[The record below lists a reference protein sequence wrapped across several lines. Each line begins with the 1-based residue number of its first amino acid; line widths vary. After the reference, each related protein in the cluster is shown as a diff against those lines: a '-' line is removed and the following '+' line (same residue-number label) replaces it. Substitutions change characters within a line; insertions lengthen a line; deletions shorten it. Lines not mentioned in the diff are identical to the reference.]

1 MGLGLGPGLILAGW
15 QVSSSPGKVDVR
27 KERGLLVGQ
36 SRSAQHGRRGEL
48 PEQDFSGLIIWQV
61 VGKMVKE
68 VLEVES
74 G

>member
-1 MGLGLGPGLILAGW
+1 M
-15 QVSSSPGKVDVR
+15 
-27 KERGLLVGQ
+27 GQ
-36 SRSAQHGRRGEL
+36 SWSAQHGRRGEL

-68 VLEVES
+68 VLEVER

>member
-1 MGLGLGPGLILAGW
+1 M
-15 QVSSSPGKVDVR
+15 
-27 KERGLLVGQ
+27 GQ
-36 SRSAQHGRRGEL
+36 SWSAQHGRQGEL

-68 VLEVES
+68 VLEVER